1 MLLGI
6 LTRRFG
12 VTLGRGTF
20 HGPRLFSSRVSHRTS
35 RLRTGAISG
44 GILLATGLGLSSS
57 PIHADSDSDESANKG
72 TPLRELVRSYL
83 VFTMCSFPTLIDI
96 SPAMLDVLT
105 SIPGVK
111 QVTEALVRIT
121 FFNQFVGGDTALQ
134 TLPLLKNL
142 RSANKGA
149 LFAYSVEVDE
159 HEATAAASLKKVSQ
173 PVHKRIVNEMV
184 HCIDVAADF
193 EDGIVAGAAAGRRT
207 WVAVKLSAL
216 LPDANSLLHYSKA
229 LLVSRPKSS
238 VPFPGCPHASDLDIL
253 YAPIGSIKSDLTE
266 DDIKSLRE
274 LHADLNRI
282 CKRAKERGVKIII
295 DAEYRHAL
303 PWYQPAIDALQ
314 LALMREFNKIGESSG
329 VQPLIYG
336 TFQAYLKRTPSYL
349 EQSFKD
355 AKAGNYS
362 LGVKLVRG
370 AYHPHETIAHQSYQ
384 AGKTSLSI
392 SSDPLPPVWAE
403 KWETDKCYNECAKML
418 IGELKQ
424 DLGGKAQTMGILFGT
439 HNWASCEL
447 ILTELVGRG
456 LAKRVEGDVVSLGDE
471 VTERLTIGQLF
482 GMGDALTNYLVE
494 RTRSTTPMIIK
505 YVPYG
510 ALSEVMPYLS
520 RRAIENKSLLGDGQ
534 ASEER
539 RRAGSQIWK
548 RIFG

>member
-1 MLLGI
+1 MGGGYSALGI
-6 LTRRFG
+6 
-12 VTLGRGTF
+12 
-20 HGPRLFSSRVSHRTS
+20 
-35 RLRTGAISG
+35 GAISG

-57 PIHADSDSDESANKG
+57 SIHADSDSNDSADKK
-72 TPLRELVRSYL
+72 TPLRELVRSYI
-83 VFTMCSFPTLIDI
+83 VFTMCSFPTLIDL
-96 SPAMLDVLT
+96 SPTMLDVLT

-111 QVTEALVRIT
+111 QVTEALVRVT

-142 RSANKGA
+142 RSANKGT

-159 HEATAAASLKKVSQ
+159 HEATATASLKKVSE

-184 HCIDVAADF
+184 IALMSPPISRMA
-193 EDGIVAGAAAGRRT
+193 IVAGAAAGRRT

-216 LPDANSLLHYSKA
+216 LPDANSLLH
-229 LLVSRPKSS
+229 LFERLSRHGPNL
-238 VPFPGCPHASDLDIL
+238 PFRSLAVPHASDLDIL

-274 LHADLNRI
+274 LHADLIESAN
-282 CKRAKERGVKIII
+282 III
-295 DAEYRHAL
+295 DAEYRQVL
-303 PWYQPAIDALQ
+303 PPPS
-314 LALMREFNKIGESSG
+314 ALMREFNKLGESSS

-336 TFQAYLKRTPSYL
+336 TFQAYLKRTPSFL

-370 AYHPHETIAHQSYQ
+370 AYHPHETTAHQAFQ
-384 AGKTSLSI
+384 AGKTSLSL

-439 HNWASCEL
+439 HNWTSCDL

-482 GMGDALTNYLVE
+482 GMGDALTDYLVE
-494 RTRSTTPMIIK
+494 RTRSSTPMIIK

-510 ALSEVMPYLS
+510 AMSEVMPYLS
-520 RRAIENKSLLGDGQ
+520 RRAIENKSVLGDGQ